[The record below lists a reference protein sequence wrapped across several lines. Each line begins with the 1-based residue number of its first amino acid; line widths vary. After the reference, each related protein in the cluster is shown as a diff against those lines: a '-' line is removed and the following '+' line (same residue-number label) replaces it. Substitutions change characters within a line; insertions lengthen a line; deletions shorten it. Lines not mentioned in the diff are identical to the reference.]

1 MNIDS
6 NSISYIVLLLKFT
19 FTENIKP
26 IAKNKKIL
34 YNIKNLLIEYTNQKD
49 IHDEIALKKENIL
62 SYSFYLIENR
72 KFLHVRFKTLT
83 CIINKNYKNISL
95 YTIKNF
101 VSCQNLY
108 AKIDEVLDL

>member
-1 MNIDS
+1 M
-6 NSISYIVLLLKFT
+6 

-34 YNIKNLLIEYTNQKD
+34 YNVKNILIEYVNQAD
-49 IHDEIALKKENIL
+49 IHDQIALNKENIL
-62 SYSFYLIENR
+62 AYSFYLIEDR
-72 KFLHVRFKTLT
+72 KFLHLRFKNLT
-83 CIINKNYKNISL
+83 CLINKNYKNISL

-108 AKIDEVLDL
+108 VKTDEVLNL